1 MEHHLKIIIQDKY
14 KNELYTSYGREWFR
28 DIFDEYFV
36 SYENDT
42 DFPYFI
48 AYVVSSYSIH
58 NLQKKVSR
66 FLKLNGKRYEYN
78 IKLLDESPESFIS
91 YLIKKPNKIEPFYF
105 IKKEEIINKA
115 VNLPFKERELYK
127 PKIIRRKNRSNRGIV
142 DKILK
147 VIPVSINY
155 KPTSNQIYSLVTKYF
170 RDRSIDIK
178 LRELNY
184 YIKRVHQRFS

>member
-1 MEHHLKIIIQDKY
+1 MDHHLKVIIQDKH
-14 KNELYTSYGREWFR
+14 KNELYFDYIREWFR
-28 DIFDEYFV
+28 DVFDEYFV

-42 DFPYFI
+42 EFPYFI

-66 FLKLNGKRYEYN
+66 FLKLDGKRYEYK

-91 YLIKKPNKIEPFYF
+91 YLINKPNTIKPFYF
-105 IKKEEIINKA
+105 IKNKEIINKA
-115 VNLPFKERELYK
+115 ANIPFKEREIYK
-127 PKIIRRKNRSNRGIV
+127 PKIIHSKNRSNRGIV

-147 VIPVSINY
+147 TIPTNINY
-155 KPTSNQIYSLVTKYF
+155 KLNSTQIYSLVTKYF
-170 RDRSIDIK
+170 RDRNINIK

-184 YIKRVHQRFS
+184 YIKRVNQRLS

>member
-14 KNELYTSYGREWFR
+14 KNELYTSYVREWFR

-91 YLIKKPNKIEPFYF
+91 YLIKESMLIHNEK
-105 IKKEEIINKA
+105 
-115 VNLPFKERELYK
+115 
-127 PKIIRRKNRSNRGIV
+127 
-142 DKILK
+142 
-147 VIPVSINY
+147 
-155 KPTSNQIYSLVTKYF
+155 T
-170 RDRSIDIK
+170 
-178 LRELNY
+178 
-184 YIKRVHQRFS
+184 